1 MVRVLSD
8 QILDLFLPHLASVT
22 VEDLRLVGAVVTIT
36 ASTTG
41 ATAQCPDCGTSTRRV
56 HDRYRRRLADV
67 AVGGRPVTIY
77 LTVRRFRCEVGS
89 CPRRTFAEQVEGLTF
104 RHGRRSQLQQAML
117 AAIGRFLAG
126 RAGARLAGMLHCRV
140 SPNTLLSRVRA
151 LPAEPPEM
159 SPRVLGV
166 DDFALK
172 RGHVYG
178 TVLIDIEAGRPVDVL
193 PDRTAETLTAWL
205 QQHPGA
211 EIVCRDRASAYAEA
225 VRTAAPDAVQVAD
238 RFHLWLNLCKAVEKC
253 VVSHRSCLTP
263 PEDEAQDQVV
273 EPAAGPPAIE
283 GKRAANTRRHFAVV
297 HEMYDKGVAIDVI
310 AKTLRMDRKT
320 VRKYAHAA
328 TVEEL
333 LAPPRQS
340 RRMLQPWVEYLNTRW
355 QEGCTDSG
363 RLFRELQ
370 QRGYRGSSRSVR
382 RWLEPLR
389 SSEAPTPKRS
399 EAPTIRQVVGW
410 LTRHPDNLTSSQQ
423 LRLKHLLARCPEL
436 AELRRHI
443 GDFARMMKNLDGH
456 LLPRW
461 IKAAEGSDLPPLHNF
476 ARNLTKDLDA
486 VTAGLTLPYSSGIV
500 EGHVNRVK
508 FLKRQGYGR
517 ANFDLL
523 RRRIL
528 LTP

>member
-1 MVRVLSD
+1 MLRD
-8 QILDLFLPHLASVT
+8 QILKVLLPHLAAVA
-22 VEDLRLVGAVVTIT
+22 VENIQVIGAGVQIT
-36 ASTTG
+36 AV
-41 ATAQCPDCGTSTRRV
+41 AAAEAAPCPGCGTNSRSV
-56 HDRYRRRLADV
+56 HDRYGRRLADV
-67 AVGGRPVTIY
+67 AAGGRPVTIR
-77 LTVRRFRCEVGS
+77 LTVRRFRCETRS
-89 CPRRTFAEQVEGLTF
+89 CPRRTFVEQVEGLTF
-104 RHGRRSQLQQAML
+104 RHGRRSHLQEEML
-117 AAIGRFLAG
+117 AAIGRVLAG
-126 RAGARLAGMLHCRV
+126 RAGARLAGMLHCTA
-140 SPNTLLSRVRA
+140 SPNTLLRRVRA
-151 LPAEPPEM
+151 LPAQPPAN

-178 TVLIDIEAGRPVDVL
+178 TVLIDIEGRRVVDVL
-193 PDRTAETLTAWL
+193 PDRTAETFTAWL

-211 EIVCRDRASAYAEA
+211 EIVCRDRASTYAEA
-225 VRTAAPDAVQVAD
+225 VRTAAPDAVQIAD
-238 RFHLWLNLCKAVEKC
+238 RFHLWLNLCKTVEKC
-253 VVSHRSCLTP
+253 VVAHRRCLIP
-263 PEDEAQDQVV
+263 PEDEEEPVV
-273 EPAAGPPAIE
+273 EAAVPPAIE
-283 GKRAANTRRHFAVV
+283 GKRATNTRRHFVAV
-297 HEMYDKGVAIDVI
+297 HEMYDKGVAIEVI
-310 AKTLRMDRKT
+310 SKLLHMDRKT
-320 VRKYAHAA
+320 VRKYAHAT

-333 LAPPRQS
+333 LTPPRQS
-340 RRMLQPWVEYLNTRW
+340 RRMLQPWAEYLNMRW

-363 RLFRELQ
+363 RLFREIQ

-389 SSEAPTPKRS
+389 SADAPTPKRS
-399 EAPTIRQVVGW
+399 EAPTVRQVVGW
-410 LTRHPDNLTSSQQ
+410 LTRHPDNLTSGQQ
-423 LRLKHLLARCPEL
+423 LRLKGILVRCPEL
-436 AELRRHI
+436 ADLREHI

-461 IKAAEGSDLPPLHNF
+461 IKAAEGSDLPPLRSF
-476 ARNLTKDLDA
+476 ARNLTKDLSA

>member
-1 MVRVLSD
+1 MLRD
-8 QILDLFLPHLASVT
+8 QILDLLLPHLASVAVT
-22 VEDLRLVGAVVTIT
+22 DLQLVGTTLTIT
-36 ASTTG
+36 ATTV
-41 ATAQCPDCGTSTRRV
+41 AETAPCPTCAANSRRV

-67 AVGGRPVTIY
+67 AVGGRPVTIC
-77 LTVRRFRCEVGS
+77 LTVRRFRCEVSS

-104 RHGRRSQLQQAML
+104 RYGRRSQFQQAML
-117 AAIGRFLAG
+117 AVIGRFLAG
-126 RAGARLAGMLHCRV
+126 RAGARLAAMLHCRV
-140 SPNTLLSRVRA
+140 SPNTLLSRLRT
-151 LPAEPPEM
+151 LPTEPPDR

-178 TVLIDIEAGRPVDVL
+178 TVLIDIENGRPVDVL
-193 PDRTAETLTAWL
+193 PDRTAETFTAWL
-205 QQHPGA
+205 RQHPGA

-225 VRTAAPDAVQVAD
+225 VRTAAPDAVQIAD
-238 RFHLWLNLCKAVEKC
+238 RFHLWLNLCKTVERC
-253 VVSHRSCLTP
+253 VLAHRRCLTP
-263 PEDEAQDQVV
+263 PQEEAQVAVV
-273 EPAAGPPAIE
+273 EPSAAPPAIE
-283 GKRAANTRRHFAVV
+283 GKRAANTRRHFAAV

-310 AKTLRMDRKT
+310 SKTLRMDRKT
-320 VRKYAHAA
+320 IRKYAHAT

-340 RRMLQPWVEYLNTRW
+340 RKMLQPWAEYLNMRW
-355 QEGCTDSG
+355 HEGCTDSG
-363 RLFRELQ
+363 RLFREIQ
-370 QRGYRGSSRSVR
+370 QRGYRGTSRSVR

-389 SSEAPTPKRS
+389 SVEAPAPKRS
-399 EAPTIRQVVGW
+399 EAPTVRQVTGW
-410 LTRHPDNLTSSQQ
+410 LTRHPDNLSSGQQ
-423 LRLKHLLARCPEL
+423 LRLKHITARCPEL
-436 AELRRHI
+436 ADLRRHI
-443 GDFARMMKNLDGH
+443 ASFATMMKSLDGH
-456 LLPRW
+456 HLPRW
-461 IKAAEGSDLPPLHNF
+461 IKAAEGSDLPPLRNF

-508 FLKRQGYGR
+508 FLKRQAYGR